1 MRAES
6 GPEVPQRPARETLR
20 WVAATLLLLFLG
32 LPLCLLLMLR
42 LGMSGH
48 GCGAGNVRLTC
59 ATAVQLTVI
68 YLPLI
73 GLLLGLGICLVGGL
87 RRRALGGSPGRAVA
101 LGWAVFAVFET
112 AAVLL
117 ALR

>member
-6 GPEVPQRPARETLR
+6 GPEVPRHPARESLR

-32 LPLCLLLMLR
+32 LPLSLLLMVP
-42 LGMSGH
+42 LGLSSH

-112 AAVLL
+112 AAALL